1 MRKLHVVILLILG
14 LAMVLGVLAWLDVW
28 DWGKSMASGI
38 KPEVYRTFAEAC
50 TTARPEELPEAIR
63 GVAAA
68 AEFVGGTGVHPMLAL
83 TTAGD
88 LYASASLLP
97 RGWNPES
104 PRATQLILC
113 IGKERTDLPAPPFPI
128 CQHYTDHV
136 PTRQVALYAAR
147 SGKKLWTSDF
157 YRYASPCD
165 GTFVDYTTLDA
176 IAAEVKSKIANGSIR
191 P

>member
-1 MRKLHVVILLILG
+1 MRKPLAIVLLLAAVAVVGGLL
-14 LAMVLGVLAWLDVW
+14 VWLDVW
-28 DWGKSMASGI
+28 DVGKSLATGVR
-38 KPEVYRTFAEAC
+38 PEVYRAFATAC
-50 TTARPEELPEAIR
+50 TAARQEELPEQIT
-63 GVAAA
+63 GVQQA
-68 AEFVGGTGVHPMLAL
+68 AEFTGGTGAHPIVAL

-88 LYASASLLP
+88 IYASASLLP

-104 PRATQLILC
+104 PRAAQLVLC
-113 IGKERTDLPAPPFPI
+113 VGKERTDLPAPPFPI

-147 SGKKLWTSDF
+147 TGKKLWTSDF

-176 IAAEVKSKIANGSIR
+176 MASEVKSRIADGSIK